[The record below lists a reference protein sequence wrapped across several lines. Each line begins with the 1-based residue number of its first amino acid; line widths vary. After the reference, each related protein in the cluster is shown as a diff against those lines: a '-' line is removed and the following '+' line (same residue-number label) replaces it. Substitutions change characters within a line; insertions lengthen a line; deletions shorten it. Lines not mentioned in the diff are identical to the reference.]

1 MTNPWLH
8 IPEADYVGHMSDPA
22 VNQRSV
28 LNRLMRDAL
37 EDVQPRTFLVLG
49 CSTGNGFEH
58 VNPAVTERVLAV
70 DVNASYLQRL
80 VDRFPNPGFDLQ
92 IRCADLDDAV
102 FEPEAFDLVH
112 AALVFEYVE
121 WRPLVTRIS
130 RALAAGGGL
139 SLVLQR
145 PSSSSP
151 AVTPTEFTSLVSLE
165 ALFRFVDPED
175 VVNTA
180 GDAGLR
186 LVTRRIEPLPGG
198 KAFEVLRFERT
209 SIE

>member
-1 MTNPWLH
+1 MTNPWLN
-8 IPEADYVGHMSDPA
+8 IPEADYVGHMSHPA

-28 LNRLMRDAL
+28 LNRLMRDVL

-49 CSTGNGFEH
+49 CSTGNGLEH
-58 VNPAVTERVLAV
+58 VNPAVTERVTAV
-70 DVNASYLQRL
+70 DVNPSYLEGL

-92 IRCADLDDAV
+92 IRCADLDEAV
-102 FEPEAFDLVH
+102 FEPDVFDLVH
-112 AALVFEYVE
+112 AALVLEYVK
-121 WRPLVTRIS
+121 WPPLVTRIS
-130 RALAAGGGL
+130 RALAGGSAL

-151 AVTPTEFTSLVSLE
+151 AVTPTEFTSLASLE
-165 ALFRFVDPED
+165 SLFRFVDSDD
-175 VVNTA
+175 VVDAA

-198 KAFEVLRFERT
+198 KAFEVLRFERA